1 MSDKT
6 CLSPAEREALKSEI
20 FSSLHCA
27 LPGTVVS
34 FDASTQT
41 AEIRPAVKAGSLVYP
56 MLADVPVFFPGSR
69 ECAITWPVS
78 EGDECLLILADVDI
92 DAWFDSGEAEVPRS
106 ARKHSLSDA
115 FAFVGF
121 RSRPNVLQSFPEGE
135 SLFPHDHDGRYYTK
149 TESNDRYYTKTETDS
164 LVNATVPVS
173 RGGSGQTGTK
183 ASSTVSDIATAASG
197 CEITAAQY
205 ASWGKVAMVLLTV
218 KKTAAVSS
226 GTTTLCTLVSGKR
239 PRYNASAQW
248 RWDKGAQITSGGAV
262 QVNGAITAG
271 ASITVLSTYVLA

>member
-1 MSDKT
+1 MSDNT
-6 CLSPAEREALKSEI
+6 CLSSAEREALKREI

-41 AEIRPAVKAGSLVYP
+41 AEIRPAVKAGSVFFP
-56 MLADVPVFFPGSR
+56 VLADVPVFFPGSR
-69 ECAITWPVS
+69 ESAITWPVS
-78 EGDECLLILADVDI
+78 AGDECLVILADVDI
-92 DAWFDSGEAEVPRS
+92 DAWFDSGEAEAPRS

-121 RSRPNVLQSFPEGE
+121 RSRPNALQPFPEGE
-135 SLFPHDHDGRYYTK
+135 SLFPHDHDG
-149 TESNDRYYTKTETDS
+149 RYYTKTETDS

-183 ASSTVSDIATAASG
+183 ASITVSDIAAAASG
-197 CEITAAQY
+197 CEITTAQY

-239 PRYNASAQW
+239 PRYNAAAQW
-248 RWDKGAQITSGGAV
+248 RWDKGAQITTGGAV
-262 QVNGAITAG
+262 QVNGAISAG